1 MGQLHSLN
9 WERGLD
15 SLGEI
20 NLLSYHTFLL
30 QRHLLFNR
38 DCPAIQCPTMQA
50 RCRSQA
56 RPIREESTTWGILKP
71 ASSHLVIRM
80 ICHKFLSTTSYTFC
94 YTKLQHNCSHTSK
107 QRSNYTSPKRNT
119 TDHHRRR
126 STRELHRATRIRTT
140 RRRRPRGWE
149 RRRSTSRQVLHTD
162 VVRSKWLRQSS
173 IAHKLAHIEADPVL
187 REICI
192 RRWNGEVGRL
202 SKEDERVAVR
212 HVADGRRWLQVWNGR
227 GWDAEERAAG
237 AERDVGCHPVEKLDA
252 GSVARHVEVDH
263 EEDGGS
269 GR

>member
-80 ICHKFLSTTSYTFC
+80 ICHKFLYTTTLFAILNYNAIAATPVSSAVT
-94 YTKLQHNCSHTSK
+94 TPAQSVTPPTITDGAAPGNCTGPLEFVPPDAVGLAGG
-107 QRSNYTSPKRNT
+107 N
-119 TDHHRRR
+119 
-126 STRELHRATRIRTT
+126 
-140 RRRRPRGWE
+140 
-149 RRRSTSRQVLHTD
+149 D
-162 VVRSKWLRQSS
+162 VV
-173 IAHKLAHIEADPVL
+173 ALADKFCT
-187 REICI
+187 RM
-192 RRWNGEVGRL
+192 
-202 SKEDERVAVR
+202 
-212 HVADGRRWLQVWNGR
+212 
-227 GWDAEERAAG
+227 
-237 AERDVGCHPVEKLDA
+237 
-252 GSVARHVEVDH
+252 
-263 EEDGGS
+263 
-269 GR
+269 